1 MDFLG
6 TLLLGLVQGLAEFLP
21 ISSSGHLRLLESV
34 VATPQT
40 VSPLTL
46 EILLHAGTL
55 GAVILWLRNELIFTA
70 KGGWQLCTRLW
81 GDKSA
86 PLTAGE
92 RTFLFVI
99 LASIPTAIIGLGL
112 KKAGVEKL
120 GPIHVAACLVV
131 TGVLN
136 LIVRRRDEEQGGT
149 PDEGL
154 TWKSTLFIGIAQGFA
169 VLPGISRSGATIAA
183 GYWCGMPAERAA
195 RFSFLI
201 SVPAVGGA
209 TLLELRHLFDG
220 SSGDLTAGLGAVAAG
235 AILAF
240 FVGLLAL
247 KWLFSALDKGRFH
260 WFAYYCWAV
269 AALVAIVAR

>member
-34 VATPQT
+34 VPTPQT

-55 GAVILWLRNELIFTA
+55 GAVIIWLREELLFTISGA
-70 KGGWQLCTRLW
+70 FEFGKRLI
-81 GDKSA
+81 GKRGADYSPK
-86 PLTAGE
+86 E
-92 RTFLFVI
+92 RTFLFVV
-99 LASIPTAIIGLGL
+99 LASIPTAVIGLAL
-112 KKAGVEKL
+112 KKSGVEKL
-120 GPIHVAACLVV
+120 GPTHVAIFLFI
-131 TGVLN
+131 TGFLN
-136 LIVRRRDEEQGGT
+136 LLVRRRNEEQGGT

-154 TWKSTLFIGIAQGFA
+154 TWKSALFIGVAQGFA
-169 VLPGISRSGATIAA
+169 VLPGISRSGSTIAA
-183 GYWCGMPAERAA
+183 GYWCGLPAERAA
-195 RFSFLI
+195 RFSFLL

-220 SSGDLTAGLGAVAAG
+220 SGGSLMSGFSAIAAG
-235 AILAF
+235 ALLAF

-247 KWLFSALDKGRFH
+247 KWLFSALDKDRFH
-260 WFAYYCWAV
+260 WFAYYCWFV
-269 AALVAIVAR
+269 SCLTLYLAR